1 MLILNI
7 FTRPQLL
14 FFTAASIGLQGLG
27 PAPSHQHL
35 HDTLILH
42 ESHPIL
48 AINFMFEGTF
58 AVRGSHIYMYVSYPR
73 TSRYNVTCDLQFTNQ
88 SILTNVCREL
98 ISRWKTWRPSRLD
111 LERQWERLRAGLWG
125 PSFRLRWGICR
136 SQFETFDGSA
146 DAASRS
152 IIRWQWFE

>member
-58 AVRGSHIYMYVSYPR
+58 AVRGSHIYMCPTHALLVIMSHVIC
-73 TSRYNVTCDLQFTNQ
+73 NLQ
-88 SILTNVCREL
+88 
-98 ISRWKTWRPSRLD
+98 ISP
-111 LERQWERLRAGLWG
+111 
-125 PSFRLRWGICR
+125 F
-136 SQFETFDGSA
+136 
-146 DAASRS
+146 
-152 IIRWQWFE
+152 